1 MPKHRQSSEDNAGI
15 DPVVDAPDD
24 TTLIDEWQGLVA
36 AGRTAFS
43 SEIAFQTARA
53 KLAAKLVGRIAGL
66 AALVLALV
74 FFLLM
79 ALVVGALLALGP
91 VLGPWGALGVVSL
104 GLVGLMAVCGLVI
117 LAAVKRLKRILSDK
131 GDTPIGATSTEVAV

>member
-1 MPKHRQSSEDNAGI
+1 MPKRRQSSEDRAGA
-15 DPVVDAPDD
+15 DPVADAPGE

-36 AGRTAFS
+36 AGRAAFS

-66 AALVLALV
+66 AGLLLALV

-91 VLGPWGALGVVSL
+91 VLGPWGALGVVL
-104 GLVGLMAVCGLVI
+104 LALVVMMAVCVLVI

-131 GDTPIGATSTEVAV
+131 GDNTTEVTA